1 MSGTKNTADSTTV
14 QVEDT
19 DGTIAQHRIKEV
31 LDLRSQYITTRN
43 EVRASTRTG
52 SLDQADGAELIKA
65 SLDSFLLG
73 VRPIILQSEHADVWT
88 DRHIA
93 TVKLDESR
101 AKTKGRNGTLCIVQ
115 SDEID
120 IHGLSQL
127 LKINATF
134 TRQWRELTEN
144 RGRFK
149 NHVGDIVHD
158 NSLPEHT
165 EIIDFRTFDEGFT
178 LAEDVITQLG
188 FEMNL
193 EDIDSDEWQV

>member
-1 MSGTKNTADSTTV
+1 MSVQIEDNDNTI
-14 QVEDT
+14 E
-19 DGTIAQHRIKEV
+19 QHRIKEI

-43 EVRASTRTG
+43 EVRASTRTE
-52 SLDQADGAELIKA
+52 SLSQADGAELIKA

-73 VRPIILQSEHADVWT
+73 VRPIILQSKYSDVWT
-88 DRHIA
+88 DKHIA
-93 TVKLDESR
+93 TVKLDKSR
-101 AKTKGRNGTLCIVQ
+101 SKTEGRNGTPCIIQ

-149 NHVGDIVHD
+149 DHVGDVIHD
-158 NSLPEHT
+158 DTLPEHT

-178 LAEDVITQLG
+178 VAEDVLTELG

-193 EDIDSDEWQV
+193 EDIDGDEWQV